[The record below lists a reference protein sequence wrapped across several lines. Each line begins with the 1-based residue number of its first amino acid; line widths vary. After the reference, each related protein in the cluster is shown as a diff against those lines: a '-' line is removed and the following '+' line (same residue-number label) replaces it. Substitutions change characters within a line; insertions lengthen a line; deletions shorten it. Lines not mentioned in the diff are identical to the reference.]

1 MLSQLWG
8 KTYQL
13 RNKNTR
19 SKKQYQK
26 HPEPAKLAE
35 ALLGCT
41 HDGTAIEYVFT
52 VNQDELAMYRNQLL
66 VSG

>member
-26 HPEPAKLAE
+26 HPEAAKLAE

-52 VNQDELAMYRNQLL
+52 VN
-66 VSG
+66 